1 MSFHVKNCC
10 FLSRDLQQLH
20 LSQGTLLSYLHE
32 ESTFLQL
39 KIFTLCMRILHK
51 TLGPGR
57 DQSTKG
63 TEDFKHLTA
72 DTGTGELTESFQDM
86 FCLEKDQEKHF
97 PSIHAKT

>member
-1 MSFHVKNCC
+1 
-10 FLSRDLQQLH
+10 
-20 LSQGTLLSYLHE
+20 
-32 ESTFLQL
+32 
-39 KIFTLCMRILHK
+39 MRILHK

-86 FCLEKDQEKHF
+86 FCLEKGKAENLKKFLLNILSLHEM
-97 PSIHAKT
+97 

>member
-1 MSFHVKNCC
+1 
-10 FLSRDLQQLH
+10 
-20 LSQGTLLSYLHE
+20 
-32 ESTFLQL
+32 
-39 KIFTLCMRILHK
+39 MRILHK

-86 FCLEKDQEKHF
+86 FCLEKGKAENLKKIPPKYPQ
-97 PSIHAKT
+97 SS